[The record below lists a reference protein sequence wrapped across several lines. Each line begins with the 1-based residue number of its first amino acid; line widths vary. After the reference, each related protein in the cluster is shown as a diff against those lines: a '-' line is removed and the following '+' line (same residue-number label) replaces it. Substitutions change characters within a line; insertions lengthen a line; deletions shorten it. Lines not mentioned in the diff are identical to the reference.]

1 MNIIPILK
9 ENKMVSHQ
17 SKWFS
22 IATANQVSAL
32 EVERINEAIAEV
44 IFNQD
49 MAGLPVYL
57 DIGDQEVNAI
67 CEILEIEPTAYESH
81 LCSVVLSIPR
91 TKGWRKI
98 LNEFQGAALTWVRAQ
113 TPMEVPPTLALLALL
128 SRAAEVMAADTDISG
143 ANYYKRLSSLFGCEG
158 EETEL
163 GNQYRDRAIV
173 LWSTLQEWL
182 GAWDGERGVSTV
194 PIPKNLNQSSR
205 DFKWAIQ
212 MPISQAR
219 LRDADRQDLHRMF
232 DQYGLDPISN
242 ISVDVMSLYLEDWA
256 SSPYS
261 AKNIKNIWKIDNY
274 RETLAAASISE
285 LRLWTG
291 RSAVGHGFG
300 IRLLLSASNSLR
312 TGLKFNFNIELRC
325 SAALSVQSV
334 SIDVGSENSYDC
346 DLFSVARG
354 RFRLTDPDLF
364 DTESLISRP
373 LKISTQNSI
382 LAGER
387 RPRQVVPM
395 KLDENNQYVEA
406 DTLGA
411 DGVFGILMMANF
423 PGLDSSKMR
432 SQWESI
438 LNEIARPGW
447 SIVSSDDEKVY
458 GLPKGWLFIKDV
470 EVMTA
475 RTSVGQIYV
484 AFNALLPQ
492 AMPNLALTRGLRIP
506 GQQERWLVSD
516 LPELKASYP
525 SDEKVSICIEDVD
538 GNEIKRYDLSQRAGI
553 VPLRGFDLTEGRYQI
568 FMKLDDGSIVGRKL
582 LTLVSST
589 SRNVRT
595 ELKPRSFGYRLGSTT
610 YPSGMS
616 ATIESDWQ
624 SVSVLKGFH
633 YVGVDASVVTEVN
646 PPNSP
651 SWNEQFV
658 IESADDV
665 IKRKQV
671 SIMTEDRESC
681 FYTGQHYFEIPE
693 IWYSRSVPRGT
704 ILKMR
709 CKTCGVSKIQSA
721 VPVYKWNRKPAEP
734 ATRVPE
740 KKIGPLNY
748 KHIPPIPKK
757 VSGKWDVAFE
767 AMCYLRNGKYSDIQ
781 MIVSQLIGDEEFN
794 IEGFTHGM
802 QNLGLIDVSLDDNF
816 LPLEWSISPMCAVMT
831 SETKGFV
838 SGFRS
843 LDFLKIIES
852 RIQTVGGVFKQFH
865 NEDLPCSWIFEL
877 NNKED
882 LPRVFEDLHDPIS
895 KREVQIVQDVAKTIA
910 RGVGTI
916 SHLFNVSPKI
926 RIPAYARL
934 KRWDHEQIKWVDT
947 ENPMAA
953 GAIQYLGFGNK
964 YSYSEKDIEVDGEV
978 TSGSVRSVKHKC
990 AQVSKKPLVYYDA
1003 DSKQFFARL
1012 GAELPGLFGRA
1023 LVAAS
1028 GVAPQKD
1035 LKKRVVAYSNV
1046 EPQLARL
1053 IYSQL
1058 SS

>member
-1 MNIIPILK
+1 MNATPILK
-9 ENKMVSHQ
+9 EGKLVSHV

-22 IATANQVSAL
+22 IATADQVSAL

-44 IFNQD
+44 IFNQE
-49 MAGLPVYL
+49 MAGLPAYL

-67 CEILEIEPTAYESH
+67 CEILEIEPTAFESH
-81 LCSVVLSIPR
+81 LCNAVISIPR
-91 TKGWRKI
+91 TKGWKKI
-98 LNEFQGAALTWVRAQ
+98 LSEFQGAALTWVRAQ

-128 SRAAEVMAADTDISG
+128 SRAAEVMAAETDISG
-143 ANYYKRLSSLFGCEG
+143 ANYYKRLSSLFGCDG

-163 GNQYRDRAIV
+163 GNQYRDRAIE

-232 DQYGLDPISN
+232 DQYGLDPVSN
-242 ISVDVMSLYLEDWA
+242 ISVDVMSLYLADWA
-256 SSPYS
+256 TSPYS
-261 AKNIKNIWKIDNY
+261 AKNIKKIWKIDNY
-274 RETLAAASISE
+274 RETLAAAAISE
-285 LRLWTG
+285 LRFWTG
-291 RSAVGHGFG
+291 RSAMGHGFG
-300 IRLLLSASNSLR
+300 IRLLLSANNSLR
-312 TGLKFNFNIELRC
+312 TGLKFAFNIELRC
-325 SAALSVQSV
+325 IAALSIQSV
-334 SIDVGSENSYDC
+334 SIDVGSDISHDC

-364 DTESLISRP
+364 ETESLISRP
-373 LKISTQNSI
+373 LKVNAQNAV

-395 KLDENNQYVEA
+395 KLDEHHQYVEV
-406 DTLGA
+406 DSLGT

-447 SIVSSDDEKVY
+447 SVVSSEDEKVY
-458 GLPKGWLFIKDV
+458 GLPKGWLFVKDV

-475 RTSVGQIYV
+475 RTSADQIYV

-492 AMPNLALTRGLRIP
+492 AIPNLSLTRGLRIP
-506 GQQERWLVSD
+506 GQQERWLVSN

-525 SDEKVSICIEDVD
+525 TDEKVSICIENVD
-538 GNEIKRYDLSQRAGI
+538 GVEVKRFDLSQRAGI
-553 VPLRGFDLTEGRYQI
+553 VPLVGLELTEGRYQI
-568 FMKLDDGSIVGRKL
+568 VMKLDDGSVVGRKL
-582 LTLVSST
+582 LTLVSSAT
-589 SRNVRT
+589 RNART
-595 ELKPRSFGYRLGSTT
+595 ELKPRSFEYRLGSIA
-610 YPSGMS
+610 YPSAMS
-616 ATIESDWQ
+616 ATIDSDLQ
-624 SVSVLKGFH
+624 SIGVLKGFH
-633 YVGVDASVVTEVN
+633 YVGEVTGVATEVN

-651 SWNEQFV
+651 PWNEQFV
-658 IESADDV
+658 IDSTDDV
-665 IKRKQV
+665 IKRSQL
-671 SIMTEDRESC
+671 SIKTEDRGSC
-681 FYTGQHYFEIPE
+681 FYTGQHHFEIPE
-693 IWYSRSVPRGT
+693 IWYSRPVPRGT

-721 VPVYKWNRKPAEP
+721 VPVYIWNRKPAEP
-734 ATRVPE
+734 KSKVSE
-740 KKIGPLNY
+740 KKIAPLNY
-748 KHIPPIPKK
+748 KHFPPMPIK

-781 MIVSQLIGDEEFN
+781 TILSQLIGDEEFN
-794 IEGFTHGM
+794 IESFTHGV

-816 LPLEWSISPMCAVMT
+816 VPLEWSISPMCAVMT
-831 SETKGFV
+831 SETKGFM
-838 SGFRS
+838 SGFRGP
-843 LDFLKIIES
+843 DFLKMIES
-852 RIQTVGGVFKQFH
+852 KIKSVGGVFEQLH

-877 NNKED
+877 NDKKD
-882 LPRVFEDLHDPIS
+882 LARVFEGVQDPIS
-895 KREVQIVQDVAKTIA
+895 KGEVKIVQDIAKTIVC
-910 RGVGTI
+910 GVGTI
-916 SHLFNVSPKI
+916 SHLFDVSPKI

-934 KRWDHEQIKWVDT
+934 KRWDHGQTKWVDT

-964 YSYSEKDIEVDGEV
+964 YSYSDKDIEVDGEV

-1003 DSKQFFARL
+1003 DSKQFFTRL
-1012 GAELPGLFGRA
+1012 GAELPGLFGRS

-1028 GVAPQKD
+1028 GLAPQRD
-1035 LKKRVVAYSNV
+1035 LIKRVVVYSNV
-1046 EPQLARL
+1046 EPHLARL

>member
-1 MNIIPILK
+1 
-9 ENKMVSHQ
+9 MVSQQ

-22 IATANQVSAL
+22 IATANQVCAV

-57 DIGDQEVNAI
+57 DISDQEVNAI
-67 CEILEIEPTAYESH
+67 CEILEIESTAFESH
-81 LCSVVLSIPR
+81 LCNVVLGIPR

-98 LNEFQGAALTWVRAQ
+98 FSEFQGAALAWVRAQ

-128 SRAAEVMAADTDISG
+128 SRAAEVMAAETDISG
-143 ANYYKRLSSLFGCEG
+143 ANYYKRLSSLFRCEG

-163 GNQYRDRAIV
+163 GNQYRDRAIE

-194 PIPKNLNQSSR
+194 PIPKNLNQSGR

-256 SSPYS
+256 TSPYS
-261 AKNIKNIWKIDNY
+261 AKNIKKIWKIDNF
-274 RETLAAASISE
+274 RETLAAAAISE
-285 LRLWTG
+285 LRLWNG

-300 IRLLLSASNSLR
+300 IRLLLSASKSIR
-312 TGLKFNFNIELRC
+312 TGLKFDFNIELRC
-325 SAALSVQSV
+325 SAALSVQSI
-334 SIDVGSENSYDC
+334 SIDVGSDNSHDC

-364 DTESLISRP
+364 ETESLISRP

-395 KLDENNQYVEA
+395 KLDENHQYVEA
-406 DTLGA
+406 ETLGT
-411 DGVFGILMMANF
+411 DGVFGILMVANF

-447 SIVSSDDEKVY
+447 SVISSDDEKVY

-475 RTSVGQIYV
+475 RTSADQIYV

-492 AMPNLALTRGLRIP
+492 AMPNLSLTRGLRIP
-506 GQQERWLVSD
+506 GQQERWLVSN

-525 SDEKVSICIEDVD
+525 SDEKVSICIENVD
-538 GNEIKRYDLSQRAGI
+538 GVEVKRFDLSQRAGI
-553 VPLRGFDLTEGRYQI
+553 VPLIGIGLSVGRYQI
-568 FMKLDDGSIVGRKL
+568 VMKLDDGSIVGRKL
-582 LTLVSST
+582 LTLVGSDT
-589 SRNVRT
+589 RNART

-610 YPSGMS
+610 YPSAMS

-624 SVSVLKGFH
+624 SSSVLKGFH

-658 IESADDV
+658 IDSADDV
-665 IKRKQV
+665 IKRNQV
-671 SIMTEDRESC
+671 SIKTEDKGSC

-693 IWYSRSVPRGT
+693 IWYSRPVPRGT

-721 VPVYKWNRKPAEP
+721 LPVYVWNRKPAEP
-734 ATRVPE
+734 KDQVPE
-740 KKIGPLNY
+740 KKTAPLNY
-748 KHIPPIPKK
+748 QHIPPIPIKML
-757 VSGKWDVAFE
+757 GKWDFAFE

-781 MIVSQLIGDEEFN
+781 MILSQLIGDEEFN
-794 IEGFTHGM
+794 IESFIHGM

-816 LPLEWSISPMCAVMT
+816 VPLEWSISPICAVLT
-831 SETKGFV
+831 SETRGFM

-843 LDFLKIIES
+843 PEFLRILESKI
-852 RIQTVGGVFKQFH
+852 QAVGGVFKQLH

-877 NNKED
+877 NDKKD
-882 LPRVFEDLHDPIS
+882 LLRVFEGIYDPIS
-895 KREVQIVQDVAKTIA
+895 RREVQIVQDIAKTIA

-916 SHLFNVSPKI
+916 SRLFDVSPKI
-926 RIPAYARL
+926 RIPSYARL
-934 KRWDHEQIKWVDT
+934 KRWDHEQTKWVDT
-947 ENPMAA
+947 ENPLAA

-964 YSYSEKDIEVDGEV
+964 YSYSDKDIEVDGEV

-1003 DSKQFFARL
+1003 DTKQFFTRL
-1012 GAELPGLFGRA
+1012 GAELPGLFGRS

-1028 GVAPQKD
+1028 GLAPRKD
-1035 LKKRVVAYSNV
+1035 LTKRVVVYSNV
-1046 EPQLARL
+1046 EPHLARL